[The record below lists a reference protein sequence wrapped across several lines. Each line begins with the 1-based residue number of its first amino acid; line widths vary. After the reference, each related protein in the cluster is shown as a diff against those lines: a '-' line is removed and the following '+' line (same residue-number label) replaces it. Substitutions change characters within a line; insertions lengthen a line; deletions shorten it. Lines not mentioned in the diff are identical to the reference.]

1 MTGVNKIQ
9 SFTLTECRKPLLITC
24 FILLTLFTATI
35 STLVITRTT
44 NAATPTLSVQFTCA
58 QAVDYKQGQICV
70 HTQSKVALTMKVKYC
85 SGYYAVSNSLKG
97 TQYANAQGNHIWV
110 WTPQTKC
117 RGTATAYVTEQ
128 LSGRALNAIDNFIV
142 K

>member
-1 MTGVNKIQ
+1 MQ
-9 SFTLTECRKPLLITC
+9 PFTLTKHRKALLVIC
-24 FILLTLFTATI
+24 FILLTLFTTTM
-35 STLVITRTT
+35 STFVITRTAH
-44 NAATPTLSVQFTCA
+44 AATPKLSIQFTCA
-58 QAVDYKQGQICV
+58 QAVDYKQGQVCV
-70 HTQSKVALTMKVKYC
+70 HTQAKAALTIRVKYC

-97 TQYANAQGNHIWV
+97 TQYANAQGNHTWA

-128 LSGRALNAIDNFIV
+128 LGGRALNAVDNFIV